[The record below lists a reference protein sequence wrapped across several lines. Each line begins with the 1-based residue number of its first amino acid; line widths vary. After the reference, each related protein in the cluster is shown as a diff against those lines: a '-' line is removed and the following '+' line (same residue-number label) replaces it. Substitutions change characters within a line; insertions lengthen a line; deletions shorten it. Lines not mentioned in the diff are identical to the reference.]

1 MAVRQVWQQI
11 SASGD
16 PPMAFEQWLA
26 TLPYPEQQEY
36 LAAKQRQHAHRQQ
49 AIDQGLMHIDSA
61 GGYVWRDEAAAQ
73 QGKPQDETWARY
85 HARYH
90 RECGIEM
97 ICIEEKI

>member
-11 SASGD
+11 SVSGES
-16 PPMAFEQWLA
+16 PMGFEQWLS
-26 TLPYPEQQEY
+26 TLSHSEQQEY
-36 LAAKQRQHAHRQQ
+36 CAAKDRQHAYRQN
-49 AIDQGLMHIDSA
+49 AIDQGLMQIDA
-61 GGYVWRDEAAAQ
+61 DGGYVWRDEAAAQ

-97 ICIEEKI
+97 LCIEEKV